1 MKRPF
6 FYLSLPIIVLI
17 SVVSSVV
24 AQTTSQVE
32 VVMSPA
38 TAQQN
43 DVIYAEVYVR
53 SDDPIIGA
61 DIGIE
66 VNSDCLR
73 IEGREN
79 GRYLPTSA
87 EENGFVPFDEL
98 TETSTRLAANVLG
111 QDITADP
118 TQYFFRASIRVLCD
132 TGDAEVNVSFAQ
144 LVKADLESYK
154 LAEQQITTTSGIVTM
169 SPGQAVATAAPLP
182 TRTATAPIA
191 IPTQPS
197 EQDGTRDD
205 DTGFDPLI
213 VIIGLALIVIVLM
226 VVVVVLRRRK

>member
-6 FYLSLPIIVLI
+6 LYLSLPIIVLI
-17 SVVSSVV
+17 SVVSSAV
-24 AQTTSQVE
+24 AQTTPQVE
-32 VVMSPA
+32 VVMNPA
-38 TAQQN
+38 AAQQN
-43 DVIYAEVYVR
+43 DVIYADVYVR

-98 TETSTRLAANVLG
+98 TETGTRLAANVLG
-111 QDITADP
+111 QDIVADP

-144 LVKADLESYK
+144 LVKPDLESYK
-154 LAEQQITTTSGIVTM
+154 LAEQQIMTTSGIVTM
-169 SPGQAVATAAPLP
+169 SPGQAAVATAAPLP
-182 TRTATAPIA
+182 TRTATAPIMV
-191 IPTQPS
+191 PTQPS
-197 EQDGTRDD
+197 EQNDTGD
-205 DTGFDPLI
+205 DTGGNPLI
-213 VIIGLALIVIVLM
+213 VIAGLVLVVIILAA
-226 VVVVVLRRRK
+226 VVVVLRQRK